1 MRSSRDNISR
11 VAKWTSAATLLAII
25 LSGAFYVAPH
35 FSRRAAKNAPIASTL
50 SAKAVPSM
58 PPAQSSVGRPAAVQH
73 NSIAPPE
80 HLSLTIPPEQKV
92 SGKNEFR
99 MQPDAGSSEEGI
111 GETGDDPKQRADYF
125 YRQRAYPFAQTPA
138 GARQQSLQQLD
149 AMVKQQRAIG
159 ILPGADATP
168 SLAVGFPGPS
178 NWTNLGPQPVT
189 NSAGGANFGNPS
201 ATGRVT
207 AIAVDPT
214 TTNTS
219 SQVVYIG
226 AATGGVWKSMDGGN
240 SWNTIFDQNNS
251 LAIGGIAIAPGAGNN
266 NIIYVGTGELNFSGD
281 SYYGA
286 GVYKSTDGGN
296 TWTQQCGGTSVNFC
310 APTFPGAFQG
320 GGFYVGTI
328 AVNPT
333 NPLIALASVRNAGN
347 PAVSGIYRTT
357 DGGANWNLL
366 PSASGAAGN
375 SIIWNPSDSTIVY
388 ATLGERGNAT
398 KFGVYKSTDSGVT
411 FTRLTG
417 NGATGNNLPTTNL
430 GRHEMAVAPSNGNV
444 VYVAIN
450 DEPTSDL
457 LGLAT
462 STDGGTT
469 WSFTT
474 PGTLPNLPNFC
485 SGQCWYDMALAVLP
499 TDPNTL
505 IVGGSAFTNNSSTD
519 FRSTDGGVTWTDV
532 TAGSSAVRPH
542 VDTHALT
549 FAATTGGFRLY
560 TGNDGGVWFTDNPTA
575 STVAWESGNNANL
588 TITQFYPGHA
598 IHPSDENVSFGG
610 TQDNGTEKYSGI
622 PAWDHVSCGD
632 GAWAAIDPNIPTTV
646 YANCQNIAILRSALD
661 GAAPSWVSV
670 TNELGSSGDRSLF
683 ISPLVHDPIQS
694 GLLYFGTFRVWQ
706 SMNYGNDW
714 TPISPDLTTSTTNEV
729 SSVSVAPS
737 NNSVVYATT
746 TDGQVWRTTN
756 ANAGSAATWTD
767 LTATPLPNRYATMVR
782 TDHASADIAY
792 LSYSGFS
799 GFVDSVGHIFKT
811 TNGGSTWSDISG
823 TGAGALPNSPV
834 NDIAVVHYGAPI
846 NFDAVFIATDV
857 GVFECPDPTSATP
870 CTTWSPV
877 GTGLP
882 KVPVVGLAFRQASAT
897 IRAITHGRGVW
908 VIATPGINTTGLL
921 LLTSI
926 TPSSRASAGGAFTM
940 TFEGND
946 FGVPSGAPQIFV
958 DGVNVNATNITVISP
973 TQMTATI
980 PASVTAAPGLH
991 QISVDQP
998 GHSPTPSNPTSG
1010 ITFSVTGPTPTL
1022 TSFSPTHILGGS
1034 ASFPLTATGTNFFCT
1049 TGPSETLIQFA
1060 GVLLTPTACTPTS
1073 ITVTV
1078 PANLVASAGS
1088 FAVFVFSPG
1097 PGGGLS
1103 SSQTFTVTAP
1113 ADLTI
1118 TKSHVGN
1125 FTQGQ
1130 VAAIYSIVVTNI
1142 GGASTSGLVTV
1153 VDTLPPSLT
1162 ANGMSG
1168 SGWTCSFT
1176 TGTGTC
1182 TRSDALA
1189 AGASYP
1195 TISFG
1200 VNVSPVSPTPVT
1212 NGVTVSGGGESNLT
1226 NDSVTDLTVINPA
1239 VSDMTITKSHAGN
1252 FAQGQIGATYTIVA
1266 TNSGSLA
1273 TTAVPVSV
1281 TDTLPTGLTATAMA
1295 GAGWNCV
1302 VANLICSRSD
1312 TLTVGASFPPITL
1325 TVTVAANAPAS
1336 VTNIATVSGGG
1347 ETNFA
1352 NDTATNP
1359 TIITPLDF
1367 SVSGPPSA
1375 VTVTAGQTASFT
1387 ITATPGVGGFPN
1399 SISFSA
1405 SGLPSASSATFN
1417 PTSVTPGATAAT
1429 TTLSVATTARGALPP
1444 SSRRPPQNTPQ
1455 FAFWSFA
1462 LATILLGLIL
1472 FGRDS
1477 RQRRFAPAMFIMV
1490 AALLAISGC
1499 GGGGTAPP
1507 PPTGTPAGT
1516 SIITVTATSGS
1527 LVHTTTVTLTVQ

>member
-1 MRSSRDNISR
+1 MSAMSSARKNVSR
-11 VAKWTSAATLLAII
+11 LAKWTAAAATLAII
-25 LSGAFYVAPH
+25 VTAAFYSPND
-35 FSRRAAKNAPIASTL
+35 RTKRAAKIAPDAQISTAKAEPSAPPAPSSLVKRASISQIPVA
-50 SAKAVPSM
+50 SAKN
-58 PPAQSSVGRPAAVQH
+58 PPHA
-73 NSIAPPE
+73 IAPQ
-80 HLSLTIPPEQKV
+80 QKV
-92 SGKNEFR
+92 SDKNDFR
-99 MQPDAGSSEEGI
+99 MAPDTGSGEEG

-138 GARQQSLQQLD
+138 GVRQQSLQQLD
-149 AMVKQQRAIG
+149 AMVKQQRAMG
-159 ILPGADATP
+159 ILPEADAAP
-168 SLAVGFPGPS
+168 SLSVGFPGPS

-219 SQVVYIG
+219 SQVIYIG
-226 AATGGVWKSMDGGN
+226 AATGGVWKSTNGGT
-240 SWNTIFDQNNS
+240 SWTTIFDQNNS

-296 TWTQQCGGTSVNFC
+296 TWTQQCGGASVNFC

-347 PAVSGIYRTT
+347 STVSGIYRTT

-366 PSASGAAGN
+366 VSASGAAGN
-375 SIIWNPSDSTIVY
+375 SIIWNPSDSTVVY

-411 FTRLTG
+411 FTQLTG

-444 VYVAIN
+444 IYVAIN
-450 DEPTSDL
+450 DEPTSGL
-457 LGLAT
+457 LGLAK

-519 FRSTDGGVTWTDV
+519 FRSSDGGVTWTDI
-532 TAGSSAVRPH
+532 TNGSSAVRPH

-575 STVAWESGNNANL
+575 STVTWEAGNNTNL
-588 TITQFYPGHA
+588 TITQFYPGHSV
-598 IHPSDENVSFGG
+598 HPSDENISYGG

-622 PAWDHVSCGD
+622 PAWDHVACGD
-632 GAWAAIDPNIPTTV
+632 GAWTAIDPNIPTTV
-646 YANCQNIAILRSALD
+646 YTNCQNISILRSALD
-661 GAAPSWVSV
+661 GTAPSWVSI
-670 TNELGSSGDRSLF
+670 TNELGTSGDRSLF
-683 ISPLVHDPIQS
+683 ISPLVQDPIQS

-706 SMNYGNDW
+706 STNYGNDW
-714 TPISPDLTTSTTNEV
+714 TPISPDLTTSNTNEV
-729 SSVSVAPS
+729 TSVTVAPP

-756 ANAGSAATWTD
+756 ANAGSAATWTN
-767 LTATPLPNRYATMVR
+767 LTAAPLPNRYATMVR

-799 GFVDSVGHIFKT
+799 GFNGDTVGHIFKT

-877 GTGLP
+877 GSGLP

-908 VIATPGINTTGLL
+908 VIETPGLNTTGLL

-926 TPSSRASAGGAFTM
+926 TPSSATSASGAFTM

-946 FGVPSGAPQIFV
+946 FGVPSGTPQILV
-958 DGVNVNATNITVISP
+958 DGININATNITVTSP

-991 QISVDQP
+991 QISIDQP
-998 GHSPTPSNPTSG
+998 GHAPTPSNPTSG
-1010 ITFSVTGPTPTL
+1010 ITFSVTGPAPTL
-1022 TSFSPTHILGGS
+1022 TSISPNHILSGS

-1049 TGPSETLIQFA
+1049 AGPSETLIQFA
-1060 GVLLTPTACTPTS
+1060 GILLTPTSCTATS

-1078 PANLVASAGS
+1078 PANLVANAGS
-1088 FAVFVFSPG
+1088 ATVFAFSPG

-1103 SSQTFTVTAP
+1103 AAQTFTIP
-1113 ADLTI
+1113 
-1118 TKSHVGN
+1118 
-1125 FTQGQ
+1125 
-1130 VAAIYSIVVTNI
+1130 
-1142 GGASTSGLVTV
+1142 SG
-1153 VDTLPPSLT
+1153 
-1162 ANGMSG
+1162 
-1168 SGWTCSFT
+1168 
-1176 TGTGTC
+1176 
-1182 TRSDALA
+1182 
-1189 AGASYP
+1189 
-1195 TISFG
+1195 
-1200 VNVSPVSPTPVT
+1200 TP
-1212 NGVTVSGGGESNLT
+1212 
-1226 NDSVTDLTVINPA
+1226 
-1239 VSDMTITKSHAGN
+1239 DMTISKSHTGN
-1252 FAQGQIGATYTIVA
+1252 FVQGQIGAAYTITA
-1266 TNSGSLA
+1266 SNIGGGA
-1273 TTAVPVSV
+1273 TTAAVSV
-1281 TDTLPTGLTATAMA
+1281 VDTLPTGLTATAIT
-1295 GAGWNCV
+1295 GTGWTCTL
-1302 VANLICSRSD
+1302 A
-1312 TLTVGASFPPITL
+1312 TLTCTTSNVLSIGASYPPIAL
-1325 TVTVAANAPAS
+1325 TVNVAANAPAS
-1336 VTNIATVSGGG
+1336 VTNTATVSGGG
-1347 ETNFA
+1347 ETITTNDVATDVTTILTPPTATLSTHALAFTNQGVNTTSVAQSITVTNNGGATLTFTSAPTITAANAANFA
-1352 NDTATNP
+1352 VASGTTCTNGATVPGGGTCIINITFTPPSVGSFGPATLTLTDNASPSTQTATLTGTGIDFTLTATTSTS
-1359 TIITPLDF
+1359 TI
-1367 SVSGPPSA
+1367 
-1375 VTVTAGQTASFT
+1375 TAGQTATFT
-1387 ITATPGVGGFPN
+1387 ISAAPATGGFPN
-1399 SISFSA
+1399 AITFSA
-1405 SGLPSASSATFN
+1405 SGVPSASSASFT
-1417 PTSVTPGATAAT
+1417 PPSVTPGSAAAT
-1429 TTLSVATTARGALPP
+1429 TTLSISTTARGVLPP
-1444 SSRRPPQNTPQ
+1444 SNPRAPRIPPQ
-1455 FAFWSFA
+1455 FALWSFA
-1462 LATILLGLIL
+1462 LATILLGLIF
-1472 FGRDS
+1472 FGRNN
-1477 RQRRFAPAMFIMV
+1477 RQRRFAPAVFITLTL
-1490 AALLAISGC
+1490 LLAIGISGC
-1499 GGGGTAPP
+1499 GSNSTPP

-1516 SIITVTATSGS
+1516 STITVTAQSGS
-1527 LVHTTTVTLTVQ
+1527 LIHTTTVTLTVQ

>member
-1 MRSSRDNISR
+1 MSGARKNISR
-11 VAKWTSAATLLAII
+11 VSKWIAAVALIATVVSAA
-25 LSGAFYVAPH
+25 FYAAPH
-35 FSRRAAKNAPIASTL
+35 FRQRAAKNAPAAPIL
-50 SAKAVPSM
+50 SAKAEPSA
-58 PPAQSSVGRPAAVQH
+58 PPAPISPVKSAAIRHVHIAAASNLQH
-73 NSIAPPE
+73 AITPQ
-80 HLSLTIPPEQKV
+80 QKV
-92 SGKNEFR
+92 SDRNEFR
-99 MQPDAGSSEEGI
+99 MTPDTGSGEEQG

-149 AMVKQQRAIG
+149 AMVKQQRAMG
-159 ILPGADATP
+159 ILPEADVAP

-189 NSAGGANFGNPS
+189 NSAGGTNFGNPS

-214 TTNTS
+214 VTTTS
-219 SQVVYIG
+219 SQVIYLG
-226 AATGGVWKSMDGGN
+226 AATGGVWKSTNGGA

-251 LAIGGIAIAPGAGNN
+251 LAIGGIAIAPGVGNN

-296 TWTQQCGGTSVNFC
+296 TWTQQCGGASVNFC
-310 APTFPGAFQG
+310 TPTFSGAFQG

-333 NPLIALASVRNAGN
+333 NPNIALASVRNAGN
-347 PAVSGIYRTT
+347 ANVSGIYRTI

-366 PSASGAAGN
+366 STAAGAAGN
-375 SIIWNPSDSTIVY
+375 SIIWNPSDNTVVY
-388 ATLGERGNAT
+388 ATLGERGNAA

-411 FTRLTG
+411 FAQLTG

-450 DEPTSDL
+450 AESTSNL
-457 LGLAT
+457 LGLAK
-462 STDGGTT
+462 STDGGAT

-499 TDPNTL
+499 TDPNTI

-519 FRSTDGGVTWTDV
+519 FRSTDGGVTWTDI
-532 TAGSSAVRPH
+532 TTGSSAVRPH

-575 STVAWESGNNANL
+575 SPVTWEAGNNANL

-598 IHPSDENVSFGG
+598 VHPSDENISYGG
-610 TQDNGTEKYSGI
+610 TQDNGTEKYSGV
-622 PAWDHVSCGD
+622 PAWDHVACGD
-632 GAWAAIDPNIPTTV
+632 GAWAAIDPNIPSTV
-646 YANCQNIAILRSALD
+646 YANCQNIAILRSTLD
-661 GAAPSWVSV
+661 GTAPSWVSI
-670 TNELGSSGDRSLF
+670 TNELENSGDRSLF
-683 ISPLVHDPIQS
+683 IAPLVQDPVQS

-706 SMNYGNDW
+706 STNYGNDW
-714 TPISPDLTTSTTNEV
+714 TPISPDLTTSNTNEV
-729 SSVSVAPS
+729 TSVSVAPS

-746 TDGQVWRTTN
+746 TDGQVWRATN
-756 ANAGSAATWTD
+756 ANAGSAATWTN
-767 LTATPLPNRYATMVR
+767 LTAAPLPGRYATMVR

-811 TNGGSTWSDISG
+811 TNGGATWSDISG

-897 IRAITHGRGVW
+897 LRAITHGRGVW
-908 VIATPGINTTGLL
+908 VIETPGINTTGLL

-926 TPSSRASAGGAFTM
+926 TPSSRASASGAFTM
-940 TFEGND
+940 TLEGND
-946 FGVPSGAPQIFV
+946 FGVPSGTPQILL
-958 DGVNVNATNITVISP
+958 DGVNIAAANVTVTSP

-980 PASVTAAPGLH
+980 PAFVTTNPGLH
-991 QISVDQP
+991 QISIDQP
-998 GHSPTPSNPTSG
+998 GHAATPSNPTSG
-1010 ITFSVTGPTPTL
+1010 ITFSVTGPSPTL
-1022 TSFSPTHILGGS
+1022 TSISPTHVFSGG
-1034 ASFPLTATGTNFFCT
+1034 ASFPLTAVGTNFFCT
-1049 TGPSETLIQFA
+1049 AGPSETLIQFA
-1060 GVLLTPTACTPTS
+1060 GVLLTPTACSSTS

-1078 PANLVASAGS
+1078 PASLVANAGS
-1088 FAVFVFSPG
+1088 ATVFAFSPG

-1103 SSQTFTVTAP
+1103 ASQTFTIP
-1113 ADLTI
+1113 
-1118 TKSHVGN
+1118 
-1125 FTQGQ
+1125 
-1130 VAAIYSIVVTNI
+1130 
-1142 GGASTSGLVTV
+1142 
-1153 VDTLPPSLT
+1153 
-1162 ANGMSG
+1162 SG
-1168 SGWTCSFT
+1168 S
-1176 TGTGTC
+1176 
-1182 TRSDALA
+1182 
-1189 AGASYP
+1189 P
-1195 TISFG
+1195 
-1200 VNVSPVSPTPVT
+1200 
-1212 NGVTVSGGGESNLT
+1212 
-1226 NDSVTDLTVINPA
+1226 
-1239 VSDMTITKSHAGN
+1239 DMTISKSHTGN
-1252 FAQGQIGATYTIVA
+1252 FVQGQIGASYSITASNI
-1266 TNSGSLA
+1266 GGGA
-1273 TTAVPVSV
+1273 TTAPVSV
-1281 TDTLPTGLTATAMA
+1281 VDTLPTGLTATAIAGTGWTCTLATLTCTSSNVLAA
-1295 GAGWNCV
+1295 GASYP
-1302 VANLICSRSD
+1302 AIA
-1312 TLTVGASFPPITL
+1312 LTIN
-1325 TVTVAANAPAS
+1325 VAANAPAS
-1336 VTNIATVSGGG
+1336 VTNTATVSGGG
-1347 ETNFA
+1347 ETITTDDVATDVTTILTPPTATLSAHSLAFTNQPVNTTSTAQSITVTNNGGAPLTLTSAPTITGTNATNFA
-1352 NDTATNP
+1352 VASGTTCTNGATIP
-1359 TIITPLDF
+1359 GGGTCIINITF
-1367 SVSGPPSA
+1367 TPPSTGSFGPA
-1375 VTVTAGQTASFT
+1375 TLTLTDNASPATQTVTLTGTGIDFTLTAPTSSATITAGQTATFT
-1387 ITATPGVGGFPN
+1387 VTATPATGGFPN

-1417 PTSVTPGATAAT
+1417 PTSVTPGATAAS
-1429 TTLSVATTARGALPP
+1429 TTLSIATTARGALPP
-1444 SSRRPPQNTPQ
+1444 AGKRAPRTPPI
-1455 FAFWSFA
+1455 ALWSFA
-1462 LATILLGLIL
+1462 LAAILLGLIF
-1472 FGRDS
+1472 FGGNN
-1477 RQRRFAPAMFIMV
+1477 RQRRFAPAMFV
-1490 AALLAISGC
+1490 TEALLLAITIAGC
-1499 GGGGTAPP
+1499 GGGGTITPP

-1516 SIITVTATSGS
+1516 STITVSAASGS